1 MLSNFSPFFS
11 QINVNGKVFFPG
23 YMSAQTRSKS
33 RKQVMSGD
41 EAISDRK
48 LDDIIF
54 KMDVLLQAKTVMLT
68 KLSTLELTQ
77 ATLVKDVNELK
88 GTALKTQT

>member
-1 MLSNFSPFFS
+1 
-11 QINVNGKVFFPG
+11 
-23 YMSAQTRSKS
+23 
-33 RKQVMSGD
+33 MSGD

-48 LDDIIF
+48 LDDIIS
-54 KMDVLLQAKTVMLT
+54 KMDVLLQAKTEMLT

-88 GTALKTQT
+88 DSFKDTDLRILELNSDLALRAKQTAVSQHKYYTKKREPTS